1 MSKLSRKR
9 VRVPGPVTSTQ
20 RTDVVTN
27 FSDERPQPDQHE
39 VFFRRQLEAAF
50 TESKH
55 KSEERE
61 NEGKT

>member
-20 RTDVVTN
+20 RTNVVTDL
-27 FSDERPQPDQHE
+27 SDERPQPDHNE
-39 VFFRRQLEAAF
+39 VLFRRQLEAVI

-55 KSEERE
+55 KSEESE
-61 NEGKT
+61 NDGKT